1 MIMGALTDT
10 RVVFV
15 AGPRQSGKSTL
26 VREIAATGH
35 PARLLTLDDDAT
47 LRAARA
53 DPTGF
58 LAGFDAPLAID
69 EVQRAPDLLL
79 AIKARVDL
87 DPRPG
92 RYLLTGSASVFD
104 SRRVPD
110 ALTGRVD
117 TVRLWPLSQ
126 AEIEGSGA
134 NIVDALFA
142 GAVPWIDGAPV
153 GRAAFAE
160 VVAMG
165 GFPEAR
171 LRPPGRR
178 ERWFANYVADTVSR
192 DMRELSDALRLHEMP
207 RLLRLLASQAAG
219 EVVYRNLARRL
230 DMSHET
236 VKAYIELLEMVFLVR
251 TLPAWR
257 PGLGTREVHAP
268 KAYLVDSGLLAH
280 LLAADDSRIAGDDQV
295 TGRILESFVAMEVAR
310 LADCAD
316 VSVVVHHYRNGRDE
330 VDLVLE
336 ARSGDI
342 AAIEVKAAA
351 TVRPRDHAP
360 MARLRDQAGERFVA
374 GIVLYTGAQTLPLG
388 DRIWAMPV
396 SGLWTT

>member
-1 MIMGALTDT
+1 MVLDALADT

-26 VREIAATGH
+26 VRGIAATEH

-47 LRAARA
+47 LRAARS

-58 LAGFDAPLAID
+58 LAGFDGPLAID

-110 ALTGRVD
+110 ALTGRVE

-126 AEIEGSGA
+126 AEIEGSDV
-134 NIVDALFA
+134 NIVDTLFA
-142 GAVPWIDGAPV
+142 GTVPWIDGAPV

-171 LRPPGRR
+171 LRSPARR

-192 DMRELSDALRLHEMP
+192 DLRELSDALRLHEMP

-236 VKAYIELLEMVFLVR
+236 VKAYIELLEMVFLAR

-257 PGLGTREVHAP
+257 PGLGAREVHAP

-310 LADCAD
+310 HADCAG
-316 VSVVVHHYRNGRDE
+316 VPVVVHHYRNGRDE

-360 MARLRDQAGERFVA
+360 MARLRDQAGGRFVA

-396 SGLWTT
+396 SGLWTA